1 MSFYGNSRNLDY
13 NLIVEKDKEN
23 DDGYLSY
30 SFYQGLEANE
40 ETFIGKIDIP
50 LDKILKDV
58 KLEENES
65 GTYLVFTFINE
76 EGTAQP
82 IYLDVKKLN
91 EFNKVSSSST
101 IAMEIDNG
109 NLTANIN
116 PGSISSNHLTS
127 QAVKTDNLYAGA
139 VTIDKLKSTLR
150 GQIKALINLEGAS
163 PISIVKNEDFD
174 NEDDNKVTISIVDKG
189 ITKQHL
195 ADDVMT
201 TINNSVV
208 FNYENGRLKIS
219 YANKQ
224 EENK

>member
-1 MSFYGNSRNLDY
+1 MIFYGNSRNLEY
-13 NLIVEKDKEN
+13 NLIIKEDEKN
-23 DDGYLSY
+23 NDGYLSY
-30 SFYQGLEANE
+30 SFYQGVEANDK
-40 ETFIGKIDIP
+40 TFIGKIDIP

-58 KLEENES
+58 KLEDNES

-76 EGTAQP
+76 EGTTQP

-91 EFNKVSSSST
+91 EFNEVGNSST
-101 IAMEIDNG
+101 IAMKIDSG
-109 NLTANIN
+109 NLTADVVS
-116 PGSISSNHLTS
+116 GSITNNHLAPS
-127 QAVKTDNLYAGA
+127 AVKTDNLYAGA

-150 GQIKALINLEGAS
+150 AQIKALTNLEGES

-174 NEDDNKVTISIVDKG
+174 NEDDNKVTISIVNNS

-195 ADDVMT
+195 NDEVIAA
-201 TINNSVV
+201 INNSVV